1 MKGGERGGDGVLAGG
16 VDIGFVYVDDV
27 RGRLSEDQEGQRHQ
41 LACAVALL
49 GQDRQRVPR
58 LEKNHNVL
66 QQRLRRVRRGADS
79 EGLLS

>member
-1 MKGGERGGDGVLAGG
+1 VLAGG